1 MSVKYTVSI
10 LAGGRG
16 RRMGFLEKPL
26 LKICGKRIIERIV
39 GELKDLRIFIVCRR
53 DNAEIYEKF
62 GEVVIDELEL
72 GPIGGIYTALRKGS
86 TVVIGGDMPFVKAEV
101 VKFLY
106 DEGVKRSCDAL
117 IPIWSDGKKEPLL
130 AYYSSSAIEAFE
142 EAISEKKLKIMS
154 AVEKMKKVEFIRVE
168 TIRTFD
174 ENLVSFFN
182 VNTLK
187 DLKRAEEICSSMG
200 MVGE

>member
-1 MSVKYTVSI
+1 VSVKYTVSI
-10 LAGGRG
+10 LTGGRG
-16 RRMGFLEKPL
+16 RRMGFSEKPL

-39 GELKDLRIFIVCRR
+39 EELKDLRIFIVCRK
-53 DNAEIYEKF
+53 DNAEIYKKF
-62 GEVVIDELEL
+62 GEVIIDELEL

-101 VKFLY
+101 VKFLH
-106 DEGVKRSCDAL
+106 DEGIKKGCDAL

-130 AYYSSSAIEAFE
+130 AYYSSSAIEAFGG
-142 EAISEKKLKIMS
+142 AISEKKLKIMN
-154 AVEKMKKVEFIRVE
+154 AVEKMKKVEFISVE

-187 DLKRAEEICSSMG
+187 DLKRAEEICSSMS
-200 MVGE
+200 MAGE